1 MEELKSIK
9 NIQNNYRAYLIPTD
23 WCNFKC
29 SYCIQE
35 HKDKEKPSDEVLIER
50 LSKAKKVLK
59 LLSLG
64 PNLTINFMG
73 GEISCFDTLRLIKS
87 LELEKIRPGVF
98 ILTSN
103 FSGNNELY
111 RKIDEY
117 LDSIHI
123 MHKFA
128 FSFHGEFFSVEKFV
142 DKIKDLNINT
152 FQKVTTVVNKN
163 NMETANKL
171 KNMLPKNIVFSFQYE
186 RSKGDEDIDS
196 AEIQKNITNDD
207 ETNGRKIYYINND
220 KSKLYSRQE
229 ILRLYGE
236 KNGFLK
242 TQGWKCNNLTHTIR
256 LKNDKL
262 IFGPCFS
269 EKEAGIDTDNK
280 ITIKNSKIC
289 NKKHCSLCNI
299 MEITKPNEI

>member
-64 PNLTINFMG
+64 PSLTINFMG

-117 LDSIHI
+117 LNSIHI
-123 MHKFA
+123 MHRFV

-142 DKIKDLNINT
+142 DKIKDLNIST

-186 RSKGDEDIDS
+186 RSKGDEDVDS
-196 AEIQKNITNDD
+196 AEIQKNIINDD
-207 ETNGRKIYYINND
+207 ETNGRKIYY
-220 KSKLYSRQE
+220 Y
-229 ILRLYGE
+229 
-236 KNGFLK
+236 F
-242 TQGWKCNNLTHTIR
+242 
-256 LKNDKL
+256 
-262 IFGPCFS
+262 
-269 EKEAGIDTDNK
+269 
-280 ITIKNSKIC
+280 
-289 NKKHCSLCNI
+289 
-299 MEITKPNEI
+299 